1 MPLNFALSNK
11 EINLMIAKLINT
23 VQSRL
28 EEIDCK
34 FDDKRISEIVAMN
47 FPDYRAIANAVEFE
61 LI

>member
-23 VQSRL
+23 VHSRL
-28 EEIDCK
+28 EEIDYK

>member
-23 VQSRL
+23 VHSRL
-28 EEIDCK
+28 VEIDCK
-34 FDDKRISEIVAMN
+34 FDDKRISEIVALN